1 MEHELVFFLMQTAVP
16 CHQLRSAF
24 MRNSIHGWVYLETTM
39 NKDLVQHLLLSP
51 GVVRRNAGIIR
62 EQVDFADWTKV
73 LSQHNSAPNSNLA
86 VGDWVRVLKGTY
98 KGDVGYVAAV
108 ENWGGLSLLLVPRLP
123 ASSYLDSSLLKRKRS
138 RLTTPPEPNLF
149 DPLVAKRAFDVDPVQ
164 QEPHVY
170 RFNGYTFEFGL
181 ILKAFNLRS
190 VSSTSVYISVQLLF
204 LYRSAD
210 HPALATSPFPRPL
223 EWHFAEDE
231 MVRVRHSHRRG
242 HIKAVGNIFAEVD
255 FGMEEGVEQVSLSD
269 LLKEFH
275 PGDFVEVM
283 GGPFQGQ
290 SGWVEDGSD
299 DIIHIAV
306 ESRLDDPTEVHDV
319 KVGPFFNSWHLK

>member
-1 MEHELVFFLMQTAVP
+1 
-16 CHQLRSAF
+16 
-24 MRNSIHGWVYLETTM
+24 
-39 NKDLVQHLLLSP
+39 
-51 GVVRRNAGIIR
+51 
-62 EQVDFADWTKV
+62 
-73 LSQHNSAPNSNLA
+73 
-86 VGDWVRVLKGTY
+86 
-98 KGDVGYVAAV
+98 
-108 ENWGGLSLLLVPRLP
+108 
-123 ASSYLDSSLLKRKRS
+123 
-138 RLTTPPEPNLF
+138 
-149 DPLVAKRAFDVDPVQ
+149 
-164 QEPHVY
+164 
-170 RFNGYTFEFGL
+170 
-181 ILKAFNLRS
+181 
-190 VSSTSVYISVQLLF
+190 
-204 LYRSAD
+204 
-210 HPALATSPFPRPL
+210 L

-255 FGMEEGVEQVSLSD
+255 FGMEEGVERVSLSD